1 MMADRHNGYLMIAT
15 ENTRIY
21 RERKERNKRDI
32 NGKNREIDNER
43 EMSSF
48 DKQYLIFKRKELF

>member
-1 MMADRHNGYLMIAT
+1 MADRHNGYLMIAT
-15 ENTRIY
+15 ENTKKY

>member
-15 ENTRIY
+15 ENTKKY

>member
-15 ENTRIY
+15 ENTKKY

-32 NGKNREIDNER
+32 NGNNREIDNER